1 MPYVEREILMKKAMI
16 ISNPSSGKE
25 KAEQYVSQVQ
35 AILEAKQYAVVVNET
50 AGEGDA
56 AHYGL
61 NACKDGCDLVIS
73 IGGDGTL
80 HETINGML
88 DQEHRPLLGIV
99 PLGTVNDFARALH
112 ISLDPDEAIE
122 QLRSEQT
129 RLVDLGMVNGRLFAN
144 VVAAGSLAEA
154 LFSVSSEEKSKL
166 GSFAYLK
173 EGLKELVN
181 TPANTLKI
189 EYDGQFWERES
200 PLFLAAL
207 TNSVGGFEKLSP
219 DAEVD
224 DGLIHCFV
232 IRNISVFNSLTL
244 GTSLFFGNLKEHK
257 DVDYFTAK
265 EVHVHSDENIR
276 TNVDGEE
283 GPALPIDIRVL
294 SGYMQVIV
302 PEKS

>member
-1 MPYVEREILMKKAMI
+1 MRKAMI

-25 KAEQYVSQVQ
+25 KAAQYVSQVR
-35 AILEAKQYAVVVNET
+35 AILEAGQYAVVVNET

-56 AHYGL
+56 ADYGL
-61 NACKDGCDLVIS
+61 DACKDGCDLVIS

-88 DQEHRPLLGIV
+88 DQEYRPLLGIV

-112 ISLDPDEAIE
+112 ISLDPEEAIE

-173 EGLKELVN
+173 EGLKDLVN
-181 TPANTLKI
+181 TPPNVLKI
-189 EYDGQFWERES
+189 EYDGQFWEGES
-200 PLFLAAL
+200 PLFIAAL

-232 IRNISVFNSLTL
+232 IRNIGVFNSLTL

-257 DVDYFTAK
+257 DVHYFAAK
-265 EVHVHSDENIR
+265 EVHVYSDETIR
-276 TNVDGEE
+276 TNIDGEE
-283 GPALPIDIRVL
+283 GPALPINIRVL
-294 SGYMQVIV
+294 PGYMKVIV
-302 PEKS
+302 PEKD

>member
-1 MPYVEREILMKKAMI
+1 MRQAMI

-25 KAEQYVSQVQ
+25 EAQQYVSRVQ
-35 AILEAKQYAVVVNET
+35 AILESQQYQVMINET
-50 AGEGDA
+50 AGVGDA
-56 AHYGL
+56 TSYCL
-61 NACKDGCDLVIS
+61 DACQCGCDLVIS

-80 HETINGML
+80 HETINGMM
-88 DQEHRPLLGIV
+88 DQKHRPRLGIV

-112 ISLDPDEAIE
+112 LSLDPDEAIK
-122 QLRSEQT
+122 QLGSEQV
-129 RLVDLGMVNGRLFAN
+129 RKVDLGRINDRLFAN

-154 LFSVSSEEKSKL
+154 LSSVSSEDKSKL
-166 GSFAYLK
+166 GSLAYLK
-173 EGLKELVN
+173 EGLKDLVSSHAY
-181 TPANTLKI
+181 PLKI
-189 EYDGQFWERES
+189 EYDGLTWEGES

-219 DAEVD
+219 DAVVD

-244 GTSLFFGNLKEHK
+244 GTSLLFGHLKDHK

-265 EVHVHSDENIR
+265 DVRVSCTESVC

-283 GPALPIDIRVL
+283 GPALPIQISVL
-294 SGYMQVIV
+294 PQHIEVIV
-302 PEKS
+302 PLET

>member
-1 MPYVEREILMKKAMI
+1 MRQAMI

-25 KAEQYVSQVQ
+25 EAQQYVSQVQ
-35 AILEAKQYAVVVNET
+35 AILESQQYQVMINET
-50 AGEGDA
+50 AGVGDA
-56 AHYGL
+56 TSYCL
-61 NACKDGCDLVIS
+61 DACQGGCDLVIS

-80 HETINGML
+80 HETINGMM
-88 DQEHRPLLGIV
+88 DQKHRPRLGIV

-112 ISLDPDEAIE
+112 LSLDPDEAIK
-122 QLRSEQT
+122 QLGSDQVRK
-129 RLVDLGMVNGRLFAN
+129 VDLGKINDRLFAN

-154 LFSVSSEEKSKL
+154 LSSVSSEDKSKL
-166 GSFAYLK
+166 GSLAYLR
-173 EGLKELVN
+173 EGLKDLVSSH
-181 TPANTLKI
+181 ANPLKI
-189 EYDGQFWERES
+189 EYDGLTWEGES

-219 DAEVD
+219 DAVVD

-244 GTSLFFGNLKEHK
+244 GTSLLFGHLKDHK

-265 EVHVHSDENIR
+265 EVRVSCTESVR

-283 GPALPIDIRVL
+283 GPALPIQISVL
-294 SGYMQVIV
+294 PQHIEVIV
-302 PEKS
+302 PQET

>member
-1 MPYVEREILMKKAMI
+1 MSMRQAMI

-25 KAEQYVSQVQ
+25 EADQYVSQVRE
-35 AILEAKQYAVVVNET
+35 ILESQQYEVVVNET

-56 AHYGL
+56 VDYCL

-80 HETINGML
+80 HETINGMI
-88 DQEHRPLLGIV
+88 DQNHRPRLGIV
-99 PLGTVNDFARALH
+99 PLGTVNDFARALN
-112 ISLDPDEAIE
+112 ISLDPEEAIR
-122 QLRSEQT
+122 QLRSDQT
-129 RLVDLGMVNGRLFAN
+129 HIVDIGKINDRLFAN

-173 EGLKELVN
+173 EGLKDLVN
-181 TPANTLKI
+181 TPANQLTI
-189 EYDGQFWERES
+189 EYDGQIWEGES

-232 IRNISVFNSLTL
+232 VRNISVFNSLTL

-265 EVHVHSDENIR
+265 EVHVRSDEAIR
-276 TNVDGEE
+276 TNVDGEK
-283 GPALPIDIRVL
+283 GPALPIHIRVL
-294 SGYMQVIV
+294 PRHIEVIV
-302 PEKS
+302 PEDI

>member
-1 MPYVEREILMKKAMI
+1 MRKAMI

-25 KAEQYVSQVQ
+25 KAEQYVSQVR
-35 AILEAKQYAVVVNET
+35 AILESRQYAVVVNET

-56 AHYGL
+56 THYGL
-61 NACKDGCDLVIS
+61 HACKEGYDLVIS

-88 DQEHRPLLGIV
+88 DQEHRPLLGVV

-112 ISLDPDEAIE
+112 ISLDPEEAIE

-129 RLVDLGMVNGRLFAN
+129 RSVDLGMVNGRLFAN
-144 VVAAGSLAEA
+144 VLAAGSLAEA

-173 EGLKELVN
+173 EGLKDLVN
-181 TPANTLKI
+181 TPANVLKI
-189 EYDGQFWERES
+189 EYDGQFWEGET
-200 PLFLAAL
+200 PLFVAAL

-219 DAEVD
+219 DAAVD

-232 IRNISVFNSLTL
+232 IQNIGVFNSLTL
-244 GTSLFFGNLKEHK
+244 GTSLFFGNLKAHK
-257 DVDYFTAK
+257 DVHYFTAK
-265 EVHVHSDENIR
+265 EVRVRSDETIR

-294 SGYMQVIV
+294 PGYMKVIV
-302 PEKS
+302 PEKD

>member
-1 MPYVEREILMKKAMI
+1 MKKAMI

-35 AILEAKQYAVVVNET
+35 TILEAKQYAVVVNET

-173 EGLKELVN
+173 EGLKDLVN

-189 EYDGQFWERES
+189 EYDGQFWEGES

-232 IRNISVFNSLTL
+232 IRNIGVFNSLTL

-294 SGYMQVIV
+294 SDYMQVIV

>member
-1 MPYVEREILMKKAMI
+1 MKKAMI

-154 LFSVSSEEKSKL
+154 LFSVSAEEKSKL

-173 EGLKELVN
+173 EGLKDLVN
-181 TPANTLKI
+181 TPANALKI
-189 EYDGQFWERES
+189 EYDGQFWEGES

-232 IRNISVFNSLTL
+232 IRNIGVFNSLTL